1 MHILANFQKDT
12 CHSGILTDRHVFLIC
27 DVKILN
33 NIVQHTLGDL
43 SVFTG
48 AAPFDCLFDIRRQML
63 ICLDAELL
71 DHIGEHAHFYFT
83 HFLPPVYAQQSSCGI
98 FLSRTFFSII
108 TGSPSLYN
116 SK

>member
-1 MHILANFQKDT
+1 MHILADFQKDA
-12 CHSGILTDRHVFLIC
+12 CHSGILTDRHVFLIR

-33 NIVQHTLGDL
+33 NIVQHTLCDL

-71 DHIGEHAHFYFT
+71 DHISEHAHFYFT
-83 HFLPPVYAQQSSCGI
+83 HFHSSCPCSAI
-98 FLSRTFFSII
+98 L
-108 TGSPSLYN
+108 L
-116 SK
+116 